1 MLPREVAIIKVEA
14 DAKRDT
20 MEAKDNILTDHSAKQ
35 AASAKVIILIKPSK
49 DKFLEGF
56 KEAMMK
62 YQ

>member
-1 MLPREVAIIKVEA
+1 MLPREVAIINVEA

-20 MEAKDNILTDHSAKQ
+20 MEAKDNILTDRSAKQ

>member
-20 MEAKDNILTDHSAKQ
+20 MEAKDNILTDRSAKQ